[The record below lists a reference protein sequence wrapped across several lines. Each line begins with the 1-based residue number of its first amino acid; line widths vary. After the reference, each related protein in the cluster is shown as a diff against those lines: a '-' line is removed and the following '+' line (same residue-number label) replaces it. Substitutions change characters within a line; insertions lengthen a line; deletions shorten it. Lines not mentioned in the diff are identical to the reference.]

1 MDIDITDFDENTTVT
16 YNENKPDIQYKLAVP
31 LRVQKSISEYCDLLQ
46 TFDSVVTDAFFENY
60 LINLNGWNST
70 IEILNVKK
78 ISRKEAIHN
87 VFELLRSTYPQLKS
101 LAQGDIE
108 NDDSG
113 VSFDSLSDL
122 FPLIFHFY
130 ETILNN
136 NDVEQI
142 IPTLYSFND
151 TKHTYDY
158 NDYQHNKGELL
169 SNISYILK
177 STIGFNTESN
187 ILLPLTNTEYITT
200 TIYMLVL
207 LLNTKIIDKNTQLV
221 NNVITPTKLTLNI
234 LGCTILNG
242 FTDKCSK
249 VLWIEESTRP
259 SMAKLILS
267 NVYSKFPQLKSVYS
281 KNDFYKIQNEHHNI
295 QQYLNENYSMFNLYP
310 YILTFNF
317 NDKNRILFN
326 ISEIIKNFNNDI
338 VEKNNTLPEEQRQRI
353 FGDDF
358 HIQLYD
364 TIEEYIRENKL
375 ENNVIIFDEKFLL
388 KLKNI
393 EGFAN
398 LLINY
403 LPNTKL

>member
-1 MDIDITDFDENTTVT
+1 
-16 YNENKPDIQYKLAVP
+16 
-31 LRVQKSISEYCDLLQ
+31 
-46 TFDSVVTDAFFENY
+46 
-60 LINLNGWNST
+60 
-70 IEILNVKK
+70 
-78 ISRKEAIHN
+78 
-87 VFELLRSTYPQLKS
+87 
-101 LAQGDIE
+101 
-108 NDDSG
+108 
-113 VSFDSLSDL
+113 
-122 FPLIFHFY
+122 
-130 ETILNN
+130 
-136 NDVEQI
+136 
-142 IPTLYSFND
+142 
-151 TKHTYDY
+151 
-158 NDYQHNKGELL
+158 
-169 SNISYILK
+169 
-177 STIGFNTESN
+177 
-187 ILLPLTNTEYITT
+187 
-200 TIYMLVL
+200 MLVL